1 MIRSREGEAGMDE
14 FRATRRSLRAT
25 LLVTVWLLVVPGL
38 LLVVKLL
45 ALPSDHLQTIPWVA
59 PGAAGPALQPFGPV
73 PGISAGDTLLA
84 VNGVPAADVLAGR
97 EDHPV
102 HVGQVLTY
110 AVQHGSTRTDVAVQV
125 HRHLDLVGLF
135 TVEQPDAALAT
146 LVILGLGIWLVRRR
160 PGELA
165 AHAFLLFAAGWA
177 SSTLTGWAWTEPLD
191 YWARPWVVLWA
202 ALGLGGYLVSGIAT
216 LLFAL
221 TFPRASARMRRH
233 PWTALT
239 TIPLAVCAGFAT
251 WVAWHGL
258 RLTDLATLN
267 MAAEVVWQ
275 LCTLSALVVL
285 VVRWVRLRRNAEAAR
300 RIQIV
305 VLGFLATL
313 ALILLGKWLAVP
325 QGTFGFGLVLLIF
338 PVSVAVAIAKQDL
351 FELDVALNRGLVA
364 AGTGSV
370 LLVAYLAVAALT
382 AEVSGHDG
390 PLAAL
395 PAAGLVAVA
404 FAPVRNKTQRLVTRR
419 LFGTADDPQL
429 VLHRLGLRLESSD
442 DPESLLAAVVD
453 TAAESLRLPYVAVEL
468 STEDGWRVVRQH
480 GTAPAQ
486 GAEHFDIHVAE
497 QVVGRLAASPRGDA
511 RSLSPLDRQ
520 LLSDLARHSGVSA
533 RVVALLTDLRTAQH
547 RLLVA
552 REEERHRIHRD
563 LHDGLGPSLVGLTLQ
578 LEVAAELAGDGDL
591 GVLTRRLHGEAA
603 RATDDVRRLVRDLR
617 PGELEELGLPAA
629 VAAAAARLSSPNAP
643 RFDLDSPARLPDLA
657 AEVEDAAYKICLEAM
672 TNVIRHSSA
681 TACRI
686 RLHSPDATTL
696 HVEVVDNGCGLRTGD
711 GSGTGLQSM
720 EERAAAVGGHL
731 EVTGAAGQGT
741 TVHAALPTAGAVGS

>member
-1 MIRSREGEAGMDE
+1 MDE
-14 FRATRRSLRAT
+14 ERVIRRSLRWT
-25 LLVTVWLLVVPGL
+25 LLVSLWLLVVPGL
-38 LLVVKLL
+38 LLVFKLL
-45 ALPSDHLQTIPWVA
+45 VLPSDHLQTVPWSS
-59 PGAAGPALQPFGPV
+59 PGAAGPELQPMGDV
-73 PGISAGDTLLA
+73 PGIRAGDTLLA
-84 VNGVPAADVLAGR
+84 VNGVPASDVLASR
-97 EDHPV
+97 ASHPV
-102 HVGQVLTY
+102 RAGEVLTY
-110 AVQHGSTRTDVAVQV
+110 RVRHGSAEQDVPVVV
-125 HRHLDLVGLF
+125 HKHLDVTGLF
-135 TVEQPDAALAT
+135 TAQQPDAALAT
-146 LVILGLGIWLVRRR
+146 LAILGLGIWLVRRR
-160 PGELA
+160 PGEPA

-177 SSTLTGWAWTEPLD
+177 SSTLAGWAWTEPLD
-191 YWARPWVVLWA
+191 FWARPWVVVWA
-202 ALGLGGYLVSGIAT
+202 DLGLGGYLVSGIAT

-221 TFPRASARMRRH
+221 TFPSAAPAMRRH
-233 PWTALT
+233 PWTAVAAL
-239 TIPLAVCAGFAT
+239 PLAVCAAFAA
-251 WVAWHGL
+251 WVAWRGV
-258 RLTDLATLN
+258 RLSEFAAMNT
-267 MAAEVVWQ
+267 AAEIVWQ
-275 LCTLSALVVL
+275 VCALTALVVL
-285 VVRWVRLRRNAEAAR
+285 VVRWVRRRRDPESAR

-305 VLGFLATL
+305 VLGFSATL

-325 QGTFGFGLVLLIF
+325 QGTFGFGLLLLIF

-351 FELDVALNRGLVA
+351 FELNVALNRGLVA

-370 LLVAYLAVAALT
+370 LLAAYLAVAALT

-404 FAPVRNKTQRLVTRR
+404 FAPVRNKTQSLVTRR

-486 GAEHFDIHVAE
+486 GVEHFDIHVAE

-578 LEVAAELAGDGDL
+578 LEVAADLAGDGDL
-591 GVLTRRLHGEAA
+591 GALTRRLHGEAA

-696 HVEVVDNGCGLRTGD
+696 HVEVADNGCGLRTGE

-720 EERAAAVGGHL
+720 HERAVAVGGRL

-741 TVHAALPTAGAVGS
+741 TVHAALPTAGAAGS